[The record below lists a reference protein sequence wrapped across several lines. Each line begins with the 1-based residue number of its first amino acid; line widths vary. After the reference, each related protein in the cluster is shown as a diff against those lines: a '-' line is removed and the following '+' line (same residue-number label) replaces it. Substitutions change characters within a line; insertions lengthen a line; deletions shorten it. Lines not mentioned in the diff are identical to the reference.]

1 VFLISFPTILFFK
14 IHLNK
19 DLLKNKDFVQLYGV
33 LIEKMKLRKSSTK
46 FVYPLL
52 LLNRLVFAF
61 IPVAFFNIPSL
72 QIIFVILESL
82 LYNVFVIQAKVN
94 NDWVEYY
101 QDVFYEYSLLLMYT
115 ILIFFG
121 DTGLIFSL
129 DCNISI
135 ENKLFAQEVSG
146 IVFASIGILVVI
158 VNIGLL
164 C

>member
-1 VFLISFPTILFFK
+1 MFLISFPTILFFK

-94 NDWVEYY
+94 YDWVEYY

-121 DTGLIFSL
+121 DTGLIFCL
-129 DCNISI
+129 DSYFSI
-135 ENKLFAQEVSG
+135 EKKLYAH
-146 IVFASIGILVVI
+146 
-158 VNIGLL
+158 
-164 C
+164 

>member
-94 NDWVEYY
+94 YDWVEYY

-121 DTGLIFSL
+121 DTGLIFCL
-129 DCNISI
+129 DSYFSI
-135 ENKLFAQEVSG
+135 EKKLYAH
-146 IVFASIGILVVI
+146 
-158 VNIGLL
+158 
-164 C
+164 